1 MKNGTIQI
9 GFADP
14 YKVYNESEYTGE
26 VDDIIYL
33 WTWDNID
40 ESTHR
45 LIGDDDDKYLYTP
58 SEYALRI
65 LIYYDF
71 VIIT

>member
-1 MKNGTIQI
+1 MCLLQPHQYIRLK
-9 GFADP
+9 D
-14 YKVYNESEYTGE
+14 V
-26 VDDIIYL
+26 IYL
-33 WTWDNID
+33 WIWDNID